1 MGEGAIG
8 RVKLAVLVAVVSG
21 LGLVLL
27 FSITARPAAAG
38 PSSLAPDLV
47 TLPMTQESLAIGLE
61 GPRTLLRITNEIAN
75 SGSGPLEVV
84 PGPVS
89 SGCDG
94 DADPANDRDANQR
107 IYDDADGS
115 GGYEPGVD
123 PLGLERRFG
132 CMRFHPAHDH
142 WHVLDFARYDL
153 RREPS
158 GKRAVRKRKVGFCL
172 ADFRRVFEGPSSPLD
187 PVYPIEPAGQ
197 PAQRGCQAFET
208 QGLSSGWADV
218 YLLDLPGQEL
228 NITRLPRGRYCLIS
242 TADPRGLISERD
254 ESNNSTE
261 LRIQLRPKARI
272 ARALPRP
279 CRG

>member
-8 RVKLAVLVAVVSG
+8 RVRLAVLVAAASA
-21 LGLVLL
+21 LGLALL
-27 FSITARPAAAG
+27 ASVTARPATAG

-47 TLPMTQESLAIGLE
+47 TLPMTQESLAIQLE
-61 GPRTLLRITNEIAN
+61 GKRTVLRITNEIAN

-84 PGPVS
+84 PGPIS
-89 SGCDG
+89 TGCDG

-115 GGYEPGVD
+115 GGYEPGID
-123 PLGLERRFG
+123 PLALERRFG

-153 RREPS
+153 RREPG
-158 GKRAVRKRKVGFCL
+158 GKPVVRKRKVGFCL
-172 ADFRRVFEGPSSPLD
+172 ADSRRVFDGPSSPLD
-187 PVYPIEPAGQ
+187 PVYPIEPGDG
-197 PAQRGCQAFET
+197 PEQRGCQAFET

-228 NITRLPRGRYCLIS
+228 DVSGLARGRYCLIS
-242 TADPRGLISERD
+242 SADPRDLITERD
-254 ESNNSTE
+254 ESNNSTA

-272 ARALPRP
+272 ARALARP